1 MDVRVVA
8 DSTLGEYD
16 MGGGCCDMTVVI
28 SYDPAMP
35 KRLQRRAV
43 VHEALEVLFGYVLSH
58 EKIEDAE
65 DVICDAL
72 EQWEGY
78 EGSDTKGD

>member
-1 MDVRVVA
+1 MDVEVKA
-8 DSTLGEYD
+8 DPTLGEYD
-16 MGGGCCDMTVVI
+16 MGGGCCDVTVTI
-28 SYDPAMP
+28 SFNPELP
-35 KRLQRRAV
+35 RRLQRRAV
-43 VHEALEVLFGYVLSH
+43 VHEVLEAIFGFVLSH

-65 DVICDAL
+65 DYICDSL